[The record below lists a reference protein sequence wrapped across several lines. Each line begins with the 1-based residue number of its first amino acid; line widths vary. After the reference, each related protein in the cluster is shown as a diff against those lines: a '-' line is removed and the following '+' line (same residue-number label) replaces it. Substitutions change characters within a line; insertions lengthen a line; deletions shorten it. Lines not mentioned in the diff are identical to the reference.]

1 MNDRRAFKYLR
12 VAKIAQG
19 YLQFVDPEAEGEFW
33 YMHGEE
39 FDTPYCLV
47 EFR

>member
-1 MNDRRAFKYLR
+1 MQDRRIYKGLR

-19 YLQFVDPEAEGEFW
+19 YLQFVDPEAEGEVW
-33 YMHGEE
+33 YMLSDELAW
-39 FDTPYCLV
+39 FAPV

>member
-1 MNDRRAFKYLR
+1 MNDRRAFKHLR

-19 YLQFVDPEAEGEFW
+19 YLQFVDPQSEGELW
-33 YMHGEE
+33 YMFTEE
-39 FDTPYCLV
+39 SALFCPI